1 MMRLG
6 AVADDVTGACDLA
19 GRVVEAGIPASVL
32 LGTPSDSAAG
42 DLFPAE
48 GSAAAVVA
56 LKVRTAPVDKAVA
69 ASTEAARFLLSSGA
83 TLLYQKYCST
93 FDSTPSGNI
102 GPIADALAEIAA
114 GVASGVAP
122 DVASH
127 ADRSSGAETVRT
139 ASAVTIGTPATPGAG
154 RTQYQGTLF
163 VAGLPLAESPMRN
176 HPLTPMRDSNLIRLL
191 APQTPAPVG
200 LVPWEDVQR
209 GADAVAAEVRDGHTL
224 VDALTEH
231 DLDIVAQAI
240 LRVAAER
247 PVVAAGGAGVAT
259 ALARVSALGRPATSA
274 SREKADSLVAVPASA
289 VSASAHVADTL
300 PPVPVTGRLILAGS
314 ASAATRAQIEAF
326 RGERHLLDPMALAD
340 DPTTLTRLRDA
351 LAARS
356 DRRAPVLV
364 RAAPDVAVAQRELG
378 AERAAA
384 LLEGALSELAAF
396 AVHELG
402 YSHLIVA
409 GGETSGAVTGRLG
422 ITRLRIGAQAAP
434 GVPWAVTTSPGEEGE
449 HGDHREHRE
458 HGDRT
463 IAVLLKSGN
472 FGGPDLFTEA
482 WEVAP

>member
-32 LGTPSDSAAG
+32 LGTPSDSARG

-56 LKVRTAPVDKAVA
+56 LKVRTAPVDEAVA
-69 ASTEAARFLLSSGA
+69 ASIEAARFLLSSGT

-93 FDSTPSGNI
+93 FDSAPSGNI

-122 DVASH
+122 DVASA
-127 ADRSSGAETVRT
+127 ADRSSGAETGRT

-200 LVPWEDVQR
+200 LVRWEDVKR
-209 GADAVAAEVRDGHTL
+209 GADAVAAEVGDGHTL

-231 DLDIVAQAI
+231 DLDVVAQAI

-247 PVVAAGGAGVAT
+247 PVVATGGAGVAT
-259 ALARVSALGRPATSA
+259 ALARVSVFDRPATSA
-274 SREKADSLVAVPASA
+274 SREKADSLVAESA
-289 VSASAHVADTL
+289 AASASAHVADTL

-314 ASAATRAQIEAF
+314 ASAATRAQIQAF
-326 RGERHLLDPMALAD
+326 RGERHLLDPMALAE

-364 RAAPDVAVAQRELG
+364 HASPDVAVAQRELG
-378 AERAAA
+378 TERAAA
-384 LLEGALSELAAF
+384 VLEGALSELAAF

-422 ITRLRIGAQAAP
+422 TTRLRIGAQAAP
-434 GVPWAVTTSPGEEGE
+434 GVPWAVTTSPGEAGE
-449 HGDHREHRE
+449 HSD

-472 FGGPDLFTEA
+472 FGGPGLFADA

>member
-32 LGTPSDSAAG
+32 LGTPSDSVRG
-42 DLFPAE
+42 DLFPVE

-56 LKVRTAPVDKAVA
+56 LKVRTAPVDEAVA

-102 GPIADALAEIAA
+102 GPIADALAEVAA
-114 GVASGVAP
+114 EVASGA
-122 DVASH
+122 ASD
-127 ADRSSGAETVRT
+127 ADRGSDAGTVRT
-139 ASAVTIGTPATPGAG
+139 ASAVTIGTPATPDAG

-163 VAGLPLAESPMRN
+163 VSGLPLAESPMRS

-200 LVPWEDVQR
+200 LVRWEDVQR
-209 GADAVAAEVRDGHTL
+209 GADAVAAQVGDGHTL

-259 ALARVSALGRPATSA
+259 ALARVSAPGRPATSA
-274 SREKADSLVAVPASA
+274 SREKADSLVG
-289 VSASAHVADTL
+289 VSGSGPEHGADSL

-326 RGERHLLDPMALAD
+326 RGERHLLDPLALAD

-351 LAARS
+351 LGARS
-356 DRRAPVLV
+356 DRRTPVLV
-364 RAAPDVAVAQRELG
+364 HASPDVAAAQRELG
-378 AERAAA
+378 TERAAA

-449 HGDHREHRE
+449 QGEESD

-472 FGGPDLFTEA
+472 FGGPDLFTDA

>member
-122 DVASH
+122 DVASD
-127 ADRSSGAETVRT
+127 ADRSSDAETVRT

-274 SREKADSLVAVPASA
+274 SREKADSLVAESA
-289 VSASAHVADTL
+289 AASASAHVADTL

-378 AERAAA
+378 TERAAA

-434 GVPWAVTTSPGEEGE
+434 GVPWAVTTSPAEE
-449 HGDHREHRE
+449 GDHREHRE

>member
-32 LGTPSDSAAG
+32 LGTPSDSDG
-42 DLFPAE
+42 EDLFPAE

-56 LKVRTAPVDKAVA
+56 LKVRTAPVDEAVA
-69 ASTEAARFLLSSGA
+69 ASTEGARFLLSSGA

-93 FDSTPSGNI
+93 FDSTASGNI

-114 GVASGVAP
+114 EVASEA
-122 DVASH
+122 AL
-127 ADRSSGAETVRT
+127 SSDAETVRT
-139 ASAVTIGTPATPGAG
+139 ASAVTIGTPATPGSG

-163 VAGLPLAESPMRN
+163 LNGVPLAESPMRS

-191 APQTPAPVG
+191 APQTRAPVG
-200 LVPWEDVQR
+200 LVRWEDVQR
-209 GADAVAAEVRDGHTL
+209 GAGAVAAQVRDGHTL

-231 DLDIVAQAI
+231 DLDTVAQAI
-240 LRVAAER
+240 LRVAAGR

-259 ALARVSALGRPATSA
+259 ALARAAALGRPATST
-274 SREKADSLVAVPASA
+274 SNEKADGLA
-289 VSASAHVADTL
+289 SASASEHSADTL
-300 PPVPVTGRLILAGS
+300 PSVPVTGRLILAGS
-314 ASAATRAQIEAF
+314 ASAATRAQIAAF
-326 RGERHLLDPMALAD
+326 RGERHLLDPMALAE
-340 DPTTLTRLRDA
+340 DPTTLTRLQDA

-356 DRRAPVLV
+356 DRRAPILV
-364 RAAPDVAVAQRELG
+364 HSSPDVAVAQRELG
-378 AERAAA
+378 AERAAT
-384 LLEGALSELAAF
+384 LLEDALSELAAF

-422 ITRLRIGAQAAP
+422 TTRLRIGAQAAP
-434 GVPWAVTTSPGEEGE
+434 GVPWAVTTSPGDEGDHGE
-449 HGDHREHRE
+449 HR
-458 HGDRT
+458 DRT

>member
-1 MMRLG
+1 
-6 AVADDVTGACDLA
+6 VDD
-19 GRVVEAGIPASVL
+19 
-32 LGTPSDSAAG
+32 
-42 DLFPAE
+42 
-48 GSAAAVVA
+48 
-56 LKVRTAPVDKAVA
+56 AVA
-69 ASTEAARFLLSSGA
+69 ASIEAARFLLSSGT

-122 DVASH
+122 DVASA
-127 ADRSSGAETVRT
+127 ADRSSGAETGRT

-200 LVPWEDVQR
+200 LVRWEDVKR
-209 GADAVAAEVRDGHTL
+209 GADAVAAEVGDGHTL

-231 DLDIVAQAI
+231 DLDVVAQAI

-247 PVVAAGGAGVAT
+247 PVVATGGAGVAT
-259 ALARVSALGRPATSA
+259 ALARVSVFDRPATSA
-274 SREKADSLVAVPASA
+274 SREKADSLVAESAASPAPE
-289 VSASAHVADTL
+289 HGADTL

-314 ASAATRAQIEAF
+314 ASAATRAQIQAF
-326 RGERHLLDPMALAD
+326 RGERHLLDPMALAE

-364 RAAPDVAVAQRELG
+364 HASPDVAVAQRELG
-378 AERAAA
+378 TERAAA
-384 LLEGALSELAAF
+384 VLEGALSELAAF

-422 ITRLRIGAQAAP
+422 TTRLRIGAQAAP
-434 GVPWAVTTSPGEEGE
+434 GVPWAVTTSPGEAGE
-449 HGDHREHRE
+449 HSD

-472 FGGPDLFTEA
+472 FGGPGLFADA